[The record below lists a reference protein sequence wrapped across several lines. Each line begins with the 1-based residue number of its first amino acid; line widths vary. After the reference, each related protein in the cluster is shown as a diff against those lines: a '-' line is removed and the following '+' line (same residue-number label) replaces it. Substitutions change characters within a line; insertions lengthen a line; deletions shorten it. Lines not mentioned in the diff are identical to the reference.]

1 MAEYTRTLP
10 VEGPRQ
16 YTLRDAYRGRVWR
29 SRSVVLGKELLSWA
43 IAATLFGFLLDH
55 GLLFS
60 LGFVACVGAVLIMT
74 IGSIFTNQHRVQM
87 IRHGKAASGTMQ
99 QAGRILVLH
108 ELLKPEREK
117 TFVLKYRYTDDD
129 GQMHH
134 SRIWEIPFSQAKAY
148 RISLPPH
155 TKCPKTTRS
164 PLSRSC
170 SSGPMI
176 NRKRPVWNSE
186 IGPNQSP

>member
-1 MAEYTRTLP
+1 MAEYTRKLP
-10 VEGPRQ
+10 VEAPRQ

-134 SRIWEIPFSQAKAY
+134 SRIWVCGCARDYFPIHSESPIVYDPSNPKMA
-148 RISLPPH
+148 LPLKLGVMIAPH
-155 TKCPKTTRS
+155 
-164 PLSRSC
+164 
-170 SSGPMI
+170 
-176 NRKRPVWNSE
+176 
-186 IGPNQSP
+186 